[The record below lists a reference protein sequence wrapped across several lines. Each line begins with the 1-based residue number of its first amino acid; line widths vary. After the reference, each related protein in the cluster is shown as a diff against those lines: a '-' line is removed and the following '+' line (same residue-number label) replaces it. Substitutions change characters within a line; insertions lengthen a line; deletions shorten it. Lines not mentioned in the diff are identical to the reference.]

1 MCGRPGLACSRA
13 AAHRHASPPDSIAA
27 RQPPLLIPLPLPSV
41 NGASAV
47 LSGTLRGSGRQ
58 KAGALAN
65 GACNYA
71 VGLPLML
78 LLAFRLRL
86 GVAGLWAGIAAGA
99 TLQACTL
106 AVLVAR
112 FDWTHEAA
120 RADRLVRHLS
130 QSSSSQRRRSLLDAP
145 LLVEEPPDEP

>member
-1 MCGRPGLACSRA
+1 M
-13 AAHRHASPPDSIAA
+13 
-27 RQPPLLIPLPLPSV
+27 

-58 KAGALAN
+58 KVGALAN

-86 GVAGLWAGIAAGA
+86 GAEGLWWGIAAGA
-99 TLQACTL
+99 TLQTCSL

-112 FDWTHEAA
+112 FNWTHEAV

-130 QSSSSQRRRSLLDAP
+130 QSSSMQRRRTPLEAP
-145 LLVEEPPDEP
+145 LLEEGPDEP